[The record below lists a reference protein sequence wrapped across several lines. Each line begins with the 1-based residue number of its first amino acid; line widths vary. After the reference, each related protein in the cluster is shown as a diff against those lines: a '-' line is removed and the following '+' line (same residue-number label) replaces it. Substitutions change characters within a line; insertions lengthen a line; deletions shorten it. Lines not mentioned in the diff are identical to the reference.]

1 MKRMGS
7 AALLVVLLLLLLTG
21 CRDPFRH
28 YEKYP
33 QYFSVAIYSLLGI
46 SGSEMDDIEI
56 LEQDSKGRI
65 MFAFISEF
73 SAIDEKPGLYS
84 VMICQKT
91 DSEYSYIY
99 PDYHFVAAHI
109 KEEISEEKIATLKTI
124 NDWNNDIDESKMT
137 KVRIVRSKQKNNSRG
152 SRKEKIFKDVVDF
165 DNETISLYG
174 LGTDKENRW
183 LYYVRIF
190 NKDNSYKRSYM
201 LILNEDYTYESTYL
215 QQIDDVWNYQ
225 DQLKAFKELN
235 HWSLYVE

>member
-1 MKRMGS
+1 MGS
-7 AALLVVLLLLLLTG
+7 VVLLFVLLLLLLTS

-28 YEKYP
+28 YGEYP
-33 QYFSVAIYSLLGI
+33 QHFSIAINSLLGI
-46 SGSEMDDIEI
+46 AGSQRDRIEI
-56 LEQDSKGRI
+56 LEQDTKGRI
-65 MFAFISEF
+65 MFAFISKF
-73 SAIDEKPGLYS
+73 SAIDERPGLYS
-84 VMICQKT
+84 IMICQKT
-91 DSEYSYIY
+91 DSEYSYFY
-99 PDYHFVAAHI
+99 PDYHFVTAHT
-109 KEEISEEKIATLKTI
+109 KEEIYEDEIIALKNK
-124 NDWNNDIDESKMT
+124 NDWNMDIDESKMT
-137 KVRIVRSKQKNNSRG
+137 KVRISRRKKLNSVAG
-152 SRKEKIFKDVVDF
+152 SREKKIFKDVVDF